1 MLEFAHISSMI
12 DPDIPCHMEGY
23 HDRIATSIH
32 DHLYMNTI
40 YIKQETSFV
49 LHVVDTIIITKEL
62 ANRIKKESALRY
74 SISEDQVIVTCIHTH
89 SGPAVSNIILEDAEV
104 DQDYI
109 EFLVERALQ
118 NTQEALAQAFQGTL
132 FYGTTKVNDFFCNR
146 NGKDLPFNNTAYLWK
161 VVDLNQITRFVIVNM
176 GCHPTILKAD
186 NLAISTDFI
195 GEMRVTYEAE
205 TGVPLIFIN
214 AEGGDVSTRL
224 IRQGNDFQE
233 CARVGKG
240 IAKLLLKADIN
251 RAVQLLNPT
260 ISSYQ
265 LTIDYNPK
273 EDQWLCTQLNKFKGE
288 LSTLNKDS
296 TAHKNLAFMFYNNLK
311 KIYEKDHVFLQPT
324 CWVVEFDDFRFVTIP
339 GELVTEFGR
348 RLRSV
353 DEKPMFILTY
363 ANDFNI
369 YAVNK
374 EQYGSY
380 FESFNTMYPYGK
392 ADEMIE
398 QTISLYKK

>member
-1 MLEFAHISSMI
+1 MLEFAHVSSQI
-12 DPDIPCHMEGY
+12 DPNIPFHMEGY

-40 YIKQETSFV
+40 YIKQETSLI
-49 LHVVDTIIITKEL
+49 LHVLDTIIITKEL
-62 ANRIKKESALRY
+62 ANRIKKESALRF

-89 SGPAVSNIILEDAEV
+89 SGPTVSNIISEDVEV
-104 DQDYI
+104 DQAYLSL
-109 EFLVERALQ
+109 LVERALQ
-118 NTQEALAQAFQGTL
+118 QTQEAMNQAFPGTL
-132 FYGTTKVNDFFCNR
+132 YYGTTKVDDFFCNR

-161 VVDLNQITRFVIVNM
+161 VVDMSQTPRFVLVNM
-176 GCHPTILKAD
+176 GCHPTVLKAD

-195 GEMRVTYEAE
+195 GEMRTAYEAE
-205 TGVPLIFIN
+205 TGVPLIFVN

-224 IRQGNDFQE
+224 LRQGNDFQE
-233 CARVGKG
+233 ISRVGKG
-240 IAKLLLKADIN
+240 IAKELLKANITQE
-251 RAVQLLNPT
+251 VHLSNPN
-260 ISSYQ
+260 ISSYE
-265 LTIDYNPK
+265 LTIDYTPK
-273 EDQWLCTQLNKFKGE
+273 EDQWLCTQLNKYQDE
-288 LSTLNKDS
+288 LSALEEDS
-296 TAHKNLAFMFYNNLK
+296 TPYKNLKFMFYNNLK
-311 KIYEKDHVFLQPT
+311 KIYDKDHVHLQPT

-348 RLRSV
+348 ILRSV

-374 EQYGSY
+374 EQYGTY
-380 FESFNTMYPYGK
+380 FESFNTLYPYGK